1 MTPLKPY
8 LVRSLYEW
16 ILENGMTPYLL
27 VDANYEGV
35 IVPKAYVSDDRII
48 LNTHPSAVQ
57 NWVLDNEAVSFSA
70 RFSGISENLYVPI
83 SAIMAAYTKENGKGM
98 MFDDQFEDDVPP
110 EPSSA
115 PVKTE
120 TKKPFLK
127 IVK

>member
-35 IVPKAYVSDDRII
+35 IVPRAYVSDERII

-70 RFSGISENLYVPI
+70 RFSGVSENLYVPI
-83 SAIMAAYTKENGKGM
+83 SAILAAYTKENGKGM

-110 EPSSA
+110 EPNPIS
-115 PVKTE
+115 VNTE
-120 TKKPFLK
+120 TKKPVLK

>member
-27 VDANYEGV
+27 VDASYEGV
-35 IVPKAYVSDDRII
+35 IVPKAYVSDERII

-110 EPSSA
+110 EPNSSS
-115 PVKTE
+115 VKTE
-120 TKKPFLK
+120 TKKPVLK

>member
-27 VDANYEGV
+27 VDASYEGV
-35 IVPKAYVSDDRII
+35 IVPKAYVSDERII

-83 SAIMAAYTKENGKGM
+83 SAIMATYTKENGKGM

>member
-35 IVPKAYVSDDRII
+35 IVPTAYVSDERII
-48 LNTHPSAVQ
+48 LNTSPSAVQ

-70 RFSGISENLYVPI
+70 RFSGHSENLFVPI
-83 SAIMAAYTKENGKGM
+83 NAILATYAKENGKGM
-98 MFDDQFEDDVPP
+98 MFDDRFEDDIPP
-110 EPSSA
+110 EPNNE
-115 PVKTE
+115 PE
-120 TKKPFLK
+120 RRMTKKPVLK

>member
-35 IVPKAYVSDDRII
+35 IVPRAYVSDERII

-57 NWVLDNEAVSFSA
+57 SWVLDNEAVSFSA
-70 RFSGISENLYVPI
+70 RFSGISENLYVPM

-98 MFDDQFEDDVPP
+98 MFDDQFEDDIPP
-110 EPSSA
+110 EPNRTA
-115 PVKTE
+115 VKTE
-120 TKKPFLK
+120 TKKPVLK

>member
-35 IVPKAYVSDDRII
+35 IVPTAYVSDERII
-48 LNTHPSAVQ
+48 LNTSPSAVE

-83 SAIMAAYTKENGKGM
+83 NAIMAAYAKENGKGM
-98 MFDDQFEDDVPP
+98 MFDDRFEDDIPP
-110 EPSSA
+110 EPNNK
-115 PVKTE
+115 PEKPI
-120 TKKPFLK
+120 TKKPVLK

>member
-27 VDANYEGV
+27 VDASYEGV

-110 EPSSA
+110 EPNSA

>member
-16 ILENGMTPYLL
+16 VLENGMTPYLL

-35 IVPKAYVSDDRII
+35 ILPTAYVSDERII

-57 NWVLDNEAVSFSA
+57 NWLFDNEAVSFSA
-70 RFSGISENLYVPI
+70 RFSGISESLYVPI
-83 SAIMAAYTKENGKGM
+83 NAIMATYAKENGKGM
-98 MFDDQFEDDVPP
+98 MFDDRFEDDIPP
-110 EPSSA
+110 EPNGAATKS
-115 PVKTE
+115 E
-120 TKKPFLK
+120 TKKPVLK